1 MASLASRL
9 LARGRVWS
17 WHVRQAVLQAVAPRR
32 KVLSRGLTFTL
43 QCDNWVT
50 HYRWRTYNTKEPE
63 TLDWLDARMR
73 DGDTLFDVGANI
85 GVYTLYAACRHPKA
99 RIVAFEP
106 EYANLHL
113 LRDNI
118 VANRL
123 QDRVTIY
130 SIALGNRGG
139 ISYLHLQDLRP
150 GAALHSV
157 SNEVLTVTRA
167 GRPVVWREG
176 VMSLPLD
183 AFCEQTDQWPNCI
196 KIDVDGTEREVLEGG
211 RRTLSA
217 PEFRTVLI
225 EMPDD
230 GAERAACVR
239 LLEAAGLRRRWRD
252 PSGASANEVWARES

>member
-43 QCDNWVT
+43 QCDNWIT
-50 HYRWRTYNTKEPE
+50 DYRWRTYNTKEPE
-63 TLDWLDARMR
+63 TLDWIDRSMR

-85 GVYTLYAACRHPKA
+85 GVYTLYAACRHRKA
-99 RIVAFEP
+99 RIIAFEP

-118 VANRL
+118 VRNRL
-123 QDRVTIY
+123 QDRVTVF
-130 SIALGNRGG
+130 SVALGNRAG
-139 ISYLHLQDLRP
+139 ISYLHIQDLRP
-150 GAALHSV
+150 GAALHTV
-157 SNEVLTVTRA
+157 SDEMLAETRA
-167 GRPVVWREG
+167 RRPVVWREG
-176 VMSLPLD
+176 VVSLPLD
-183 AFCEQTDQWPNCI
+183 DVCDQVGVVPNCL

-211 RRTLSA
+211 VRTLQA
-217 PEFRTVLI
+217 PEFRSVLI

-230 GAERAACVR
+230 AGERAACTR
-239 LLEAAGLRRRWRD
+239 LLREAGLGRGWHG
-252 PSGASANEVWARES
+252 PSNASANEVWTRGV